1 MELLK
6 AVLFDLDGTLL
17 DNSEIVI
24 EAYYSGMLKLGYK
37 PKNREF
43 IRSILG
49 QSTFATG
56 RDLVIREEDLPK
68 IDSYFW
74 NYFGNSANDPKYIPR
89 VYPGVKDFLIFLMG
103 KNIPTAI
110 CTSNKAEYASILMKK
125 VKLYNYFSAF
135 IGSEDVVN
143 KKPAPDIIYEALK
156 RLKITKINSKD
167 NLIWYIGDSVSDV
180 LAAKN
185 GRIFSIAIP
194 EKDKIDAIEK
204 LVPDRTFKSME
215 ELLSFCRLNYER

>member
-56 RDLVIREEDLPK
+56 RDLGIREEDLPK

-89 VYPGVKDFLIFLMG
+89 VYPGVKDFLIFL
-103 KNIPTAI
+103 KSNNIPTAI
-110 CTSNKAEYASILMKK
+110 CTSNKAEYALILMKK
-125 VKLYNYFSAF
+125 VKLDNYFSAV
-135 IGSEDVVN
+135 IGSEDVAN

-156 RLKITKINSKD
+156 RLRITKINSKD
-167 NLIWYIGDSVSDV
+167 NLIWYVGDSRSDV
-180 LAAKN
+180 LAAKS
-185 GRIFSIAIP
+185 GDIFSIAIP
-194 EKDKIDAIEK
+194 ENDKMEEIEK
-204 LVPDRTFKSME
+204 LVPDRIFKSMD
-215 ELLSFCRLNYER
+215 ELLLFCRLNYGR